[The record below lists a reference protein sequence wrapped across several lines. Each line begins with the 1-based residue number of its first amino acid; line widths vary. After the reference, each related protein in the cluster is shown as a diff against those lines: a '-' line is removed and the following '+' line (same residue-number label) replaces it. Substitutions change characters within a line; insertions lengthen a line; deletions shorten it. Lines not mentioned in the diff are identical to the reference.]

1 MDRASRDRQRVPL
14 EVAAAVVFFRVT
26 GLQVEG
32 RRDPA
37 MLKSLDAVARALANI
52 MPIYAEEPPDRPKE
66 LSAFELLEG
75 KFERGARIFRMRDGR
90 ELEGL
95 AVERRDM
102 LAGIAVLRAAG
113 IRFD

>member
-1 MDRASRDRQRVPL
+1 MYMPCSLPACCADYLASARL
-14 EVAAAVVFFRVT
+14 IGVAAT
-26 GLQVEG
+26 
-32 RRDPA
+32 PH
-37 MLKSLDAVARALANI
+37 
-52 MPIYAEEPPDRPKE
+52 DRPKE
-66 LSAFELLEG
+66 LTAFELLEG
-75 KFERGARIFRMRDGR
+75 KFERGARIFRTRDGR